1 MEFTKEMIERLHEL
15 LVKKSNAMVEDYFGM
30 PLAECDHILLEPD
43 RGCDARQELREDWHS
58 WLDTLGIGH
67 ISRENMTG
75 DADRFKGMV
84 ITDNPGARSRR
95 PGYLLVPKEVAE
107 KLLVL
112 GVS

>member
-1 MEFTKEMIERLHEL
+1 MEFTKEMTERIHEL

-30 PLAECDHILLEPD
+30 PLAECEHILFSPEANED
-43 RGCDARQELREDWHS
+43 RQELREDWHS